1 NITSLRRRRRYYWK
15 SCRTGRGSIQM
26 SFARRA
32 RIAVFASG
40 TGSNFEAMMNNTD
53 REFDVVMLVCD
64 KPKAHVIGK
73 AASFGVET
81 VILDPAKFPS
91 KEAYETEIIEKLQR
105 ANVEWIALAGYMR
118 LVGDTLLEAYE
129 NKIINIH
136 PSLLPSFPGL
146 NAPQQALEA
155 GVKVSGVTIHYVDE
169 GIDTGPIIAQEAV
182 TVFPNDTEE
191 LLLQRIQQVEHV
203 LYTRILSQ
211 ITRS

>member
-1 NITSLRRRRRYYWK
+1 GFT
-15 SCRTGRGSIQM
+15 
-26 SFARRA
+26 RRA
-32 RIAVFASG
+32 RIAVFTSG

-118 LVGDTLLEAYE
+118 LVGDTLLDR
-129 NKIINIH
+129 K
-136 PSLLPSFPGL
+136 STRL
-146 NAPQQALEA
+146 NSSH
-155 GVKVSGVTIHYVDE
+155 V
-169 GIDTGPIIAQEAV
+169 PISYAV
-182 TVFPNDTEE
+182 
-191 LLLQRIQQVEHV
+191 
-203 LYTRILSQ
+203 
-211 ITRS
+211 